1 MKKILI
7 CMGSSCFARE
17 NRRNLHLI
25 EEFLKNH
32 SLTDSVRIEGSLCMG
47 DCGRGP
53 NLKVNGNLY
62 HGVTEES
69 VMQILEQEL
78 MTYE

>member
-1 MKKILI
+1 MTKILI

-17 NRRNLHLI
+17 NKRNLYLI

-53 NLKVNGNLY
+53 NLKVNGTMY
-62 HGVTEES
+62 HGVLEEH
-69 VMQILEQEL
+69 VLEILEQEL
-78 MTYE
+78 ISYV